1 MNPNS
6 YYSKY
11 LKYKM
16 KYLHEKQ
23 IQMQIGGREYDL
35 TITFGV
41 GSKSKS
47 PIVLRVDENTPIA
60 VLKSRIPGYNTSYG
74 NPNKLLFEFTGRVR
88 LDTDPKIDY
97 RVHHHIMVKYEYD
110 IHILI
115 DEDHHSILVLN
126 TDGIKTIYDK
136 LKESYIRKGTKFV
149 ITFNETIIDIKDQR
163 TLEEI
168 GIVPGCGYHLSDCR
182 LRVNVL

>member
-23 IQMQIGGREYDL
+23 MQMQIGGREYNL
-35 TITFGV
+35 TITFGP
-41 GSKSKS
+41 GSSKS

-60 VLKSRIPGYNTSYG
+60 VLKSRIPGYDYG

-110 IHILI
+110 ISVLI
-115 DEDHHSILVLN
+115 NENYHSFLVLN
-126 TDGIKTIYDK
+126 TDGIQKIYDK
-136 LKESYIRKGTKFV
+136 MTESYLAKGTKFV
-149 ITFNETIIDIKDQR
+149 ISFNDTIIDIKDQR
-163 TLEEI
+163 SLEQI
-168 GIVPGCGYHLSDCR
+168 GILPGCGNYLSDACR
-182 LRVNVL
+182 LRVNFL